1 MVEKCWSLDGE
12 EFFDDWCRLIK
23 EIECQDLGEDAE
35 YFEGDK
41 APCDTNDYLSS
52 RSIDYL
58 LDQMDEWVYNDLGWL
73 ESYDGSFSVVSEDA
87 KTELQVLLQQWA
99 EKYVSIPY
107 WKVENVVEKV
117 LTKGDLE

>member
-12 EFFDDWCRLIK
+12 EFFDNWYKLIEK
-23 EIECQDLGEDAE
+23 IKCQDLGEGAE

-41 APCDTNDYLSS
+41 APFDTNDYLSS

-58 LDQMDEWVYNDLGWL
+58 LDQIDEWVYDDLDWP

-99 EKYVSIPY
+99 EKHVSISY
-107 WKVENVVEKV
+107 WKVKNVVEKV